1 MIKYALI
8 FVLTALN
15 FSLHAQDFGLSQ
27 KRVENIK
34 LATVKII
41 VNGGESIGTGF
52 IINDNKIITCYHVI
66 DRLFSVP
73 NSICVCKFSSGEEVP
88 LKPSKVSTLPGNLD
102 SMIIYDFYIFDFASV
117 PKTKYTKLK
126 LGIWSNVSDGN
137 LTYTC
142 AYPLDLEQ
150 QIISVGIMSTQYIK
164 DISIPFKDISK
175 GNFKTKRNEGWLDLT
190 MNNGNS
196 GGAVIRIGKATE
208 EDVVIGIADFKLN
221 PFSDTTQKLINI
233 LDKVRA
239 SGGSV

>member
-1 MIKYALI
+1 MGQH
-8 FVLTALN
+8 
-15 FSLHAQDFGLSQ
+15 SG
-27 KRVENIK
+27 
-34 LATVKII
+34 TVGHHDK
-41 VNGGESIGTGF
+41 
-52 IINDNKIITCYHVI
+52 
-66 DRLFSVP
+66 
-73 NSICVCKFSSGEEVP
+73 
-88 LKPSKVSTLPGNLD
+88 NLQ
-102 SMIIYDFYIFDFASV
+102 
-117 PKTKYTKLK
+117 
-126 LGIWSNVSDGN
+126 SNVSDGN